1 MTADPLGRAPALAAV
16 IGGAV
21 LAGGALGWGR
31 PGLLAAALGTGLSLL
46 NVWVLRRFAA
56 RAVEAVSATGPAA
69 ASSQLTAALGAKTMV
84 LLTCVW
90 LLGRAAALETVP
102 FAFGLL
108 VSVFALLGA
117 GLWSALR
124 GE

>member
-1 MTADPLGRAPALAAV
+1 V

-21 LAGGALGWGR
+21 LVGGALGWGR
-31 PGLLAAALGTGLSLL
+31 PGLLAAAVGTVLSLL
-46 NVWVLRRFAA
+46 NVWVLRRLAV
-56 RAVEAVSATGPAA
+56 RAVAAVPATGPSA
-69 ASSQLTAALGAKTMV
+69 ASSQLTAVLGAKTIV
-84 LLTCVW
+84 LLTCVG
-90 LLGRAAALETVP
+90 LLGRAADLETVP